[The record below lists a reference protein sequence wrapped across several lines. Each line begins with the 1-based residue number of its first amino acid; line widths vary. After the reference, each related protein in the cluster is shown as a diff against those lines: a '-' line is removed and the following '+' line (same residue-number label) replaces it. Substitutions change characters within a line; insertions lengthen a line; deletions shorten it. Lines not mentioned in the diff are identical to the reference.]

1 MWARRLGRAT
11 PALACGCLGWSSYNQ
26 VHCETAPSF
35 TVGSYNVPPPQ
46 QESDSPRNSRNST
59 YSQNL
64 QVMHDLCSQMEGAAG
79 HGRQWQF
86 ELVFEVACDERHFVE
101 LRNRSFSTS
110 ISGRAKDILRRAQ
123 LDVICLQEVEKTDV
137 ERIVA
142 DLGPEYTS
150 HYFKHPEEGRPPD
163 GLLIAVKT
171 SCTCASPSWSQC
183 DFKGKVI
190 FGGVNFQLAKSG
202 ARVRVV
208 NGHMRGGNQK
218 QLDAFAAFGAEGDAQ
233 IEVIT
238 ADFNEDFEERSE
250 GAVFCPFKGQYVTLR
265 RSPDLPQVSRPGNKQ
280 AQTPGQG
287 LKIDYIWVR
296 ERSQDYE
303 AQLSFDDASRRAI
316 LESHKNCEATGQWPS
331 DHGCEALNIRVLPR
345 RSWWQFWK

>member
-1 MWARRLGRAT
+1 MLGM
-11 PALACGCLGWSSYNQ
+11 
-26 VHCETAPSF
+26 VKTAPSF
-35 TVGSYNVPPPQ
+35 TVGSYNVLCTTYALKWKELQ
-46 QESDSPRNSRNST
+46 GMDANGNSNWSLRWP
-59 YSQNL
+59 
-64 QVMHDLCSQMEGAAG
+64 VM
-79 HGRQWQF
+79 R
-86 ELVFEVACDERHFVE
+86 
-101 LRNRSFSTS
+101 
-110 ISGRAKDILRRAQ
+110 DILRRAQ

>member
-35 TVGSYNVPPPQ
+35 TVGSYNVLCTTYALKWKELQ
-46 QESDSPRNSRNST
+46 GMDANGNSNWSLRWP
-59 YSQNL
+59 
-64 QVMHDLCSQMEGAAG
+64 VM
-79 HGRQWQF
+79 R
-86 ELVFEVACDERHFVE
+86 
-101 LRNRSFSTS
+101 
-110 ISGRAKDILRRAQ
+110 
-123 LDVICLQEVEKTDV
+123 EVEKTDV

>member
-35 TVGSYNVPPPQ
+35 TVGSYNVLCTTYALKWKELQ
-46 QESDSPRNSRNST
+46 GMDANGNSNWSLRWP
-59 YSQNL
+59 
-64 QVMHDLCSQMEGAAG
+64 VM
-79 HGRQWQF
+79 R
-86 ELVFEVACDERHFVE
+86 
-101 LRNRSFSTS
+101 
-110 ISGRAKDILRRAQ
+110 DILRRAQ